1 MLFNS
6 QEGCGLVVVSGV
18 WACDDVKDEQGWA
31 AIGVFLSRVRAR
43 ELYKDEWAVVG
54 MHAHGLL
61 FMPPSPCRC
70 RLSFLPTFLSIK
82 TWCSGNKTVSLCI

>member
-43 ELYKDEWAVVG
+43 V
-54 MHAHGLL
+54 LL
-61 FMPPSPCRC
+61 KMSGRLWVCTRPVCYPCHHR
-70 RLSFLPTFLSIK
+70 RVDAAYRFYLHFYP
-82 TWCSGNKTVSLCI
+82 

>member
-43 ELYKDEWAVVG
+43 ELLKMSGRLWVCTRTVCYSCHHRRVS
-54 MHAHGLL
+54 
-61 FMPPSPCRC
+61 MP
-70 RLSFLPTFLSIK
+70 LIVFTYIFIHK
-82 TWCSGNKTVSLCI
+82 NMVWWK